1 MLLRDD
7 TTNSTLA
14 SRDESGTH
22 MIPRGARDSRLPSP
36 LVEAIE
42 RATSDERA
50 RSSAHTLLAADFDAA
65 DDETTSVDPLVPM
78 SSGGTRL
85 AHAVARTTLDSW
97 RRGEVDCERVA
108 EAYAEL
114 AVRVIHA
121 A

>member
-1 MLLRDD
+1 MLHDRAD
-7 TTNSTLA
+7 STLA

-22 MIPRGARDSRLPSP
+22 VIPRGGRDSALPAP
-36 LVEAIE
+36 LIEAIE
-42 RATSDERA
+42 RATHDERE
-50 RSSAHTLLAADFDAA
+50 RSSAHTLLAADLD
-65 DDETTSVDPLVPM
+65 DDETTGVDPLVPM